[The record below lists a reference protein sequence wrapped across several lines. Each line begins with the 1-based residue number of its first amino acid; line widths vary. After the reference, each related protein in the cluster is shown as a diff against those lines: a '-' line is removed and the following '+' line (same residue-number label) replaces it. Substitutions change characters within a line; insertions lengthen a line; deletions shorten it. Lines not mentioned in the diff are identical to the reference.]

1 MRRLLSA
8 LAIGAVIVTAGCS
21 NMSATEQ
28 RTLSGGAIGAGAG
41 AAVSGLTGGSVV
53 GGAILG
59 GAPATSGSTHG
70 STPSIEPMSG
80 AEATAIFSGSL
91 HPACLGRGYGR
102 HARSTKDSRM
112 TFWT

>member
-8 LAIGAVIVTAGCS
+8 MAIGAAILTAGCS

-53 GGAILG
+53 GGAIVG
-59 GAPATSGSTHG
+59 GAL
-70 STPSIEPMSG
+70 G
-80 AEATAIFSGSL
+80 AGAGYL
-91 HPACLGRGYGR
+91 YDRHDRHRG
-102 HARSTKDSRM
+102 H
-112 TFWT
+112 